1 MENIFTVSLP
11 NGKTQKGL
19 IFDTEDAKMNLLIL
33 TGMGEHAGRYEDFA
47 KYLNGFGINVRVL
60 DAIAQG
66 LNAPKVEDQEKWH
79 EGAFDE
85 NVMAANLAIEE
96 MKKNE
101 LPTFLMGH
109 SMGSFMVQRYLQ
121 LYPNT
126 VKKTIICGSN
136 KMAGGLANFAFILSS
151 MLTNAGNRD
160 EYSKFLENVGI
171 GSYIK
176 TIKDPKTPLDWLS
189 YNEENVQRY
198 IEDPYCGAKTTR
210 GFWKEFARGFK
221 AIANRKEA
229 KKVSVDED
237 ILIIAGEDDPVGRCG
252 KGPRE
257 LLWMYQKHGVKKV
270 KLVMFDKMRHE
281 ILQETRKDLVY
292 DAISRFLLNK

>member
-11 NGKTQKGL
+11 SGKTQKGL
-19 IFDTEDAKMNLLIL
+19 FFDAESPKMNLLIL
-33 TGMGEHAGRYEDFA
+33 TGMGEYAGRYEDFA

-60 DAIAQG
+60 DAVAQG
-66 LNAPKVEDQEKWH
+66 LNAPKVEYQERWH

-85 NVMAANLAIEE
+85 NVLAASLAIEE

-101 LPTFLMGH
+101 LPTCIMGH

-126 VKKTIICGSN
+126 VDKTIICGSN
-136 KMAGGLANFAFILSS
+136 KMPGSLAGFGFLIASLI
-151 MLTNAGNRD
+151 TTAGNRD
-160 EYSKFLENVGI
+160 EYSKMLENTAMGAY
-171 GSYIK
+171 SK
-176 TIKDPKTPLDWLS
+176 AIKDAKTPLDWLS
-189 YNEENVQRY
+189 YNEDNVKKY

-210 GFWKEFARGFK
+210 GFWKEFFRGLK
-221 AIANRKEA
+221 TIASRKEA
-229 KKVSVDED
+229 KKVSQDEN
-237 ILIIAGEDDPVGRCG
+237 ILIIAGEEDPVGNNG

-257 LLWMYQKHGVKKV
+257 LLWMYQKHGVKKT

-281 ILQETRKDLVY
+281 ILNETRKDLVY
-292 DAISRFLLNK
+292 DTISRFLVK

>member
-1 MENIFTVSLP
+1 MENVFTVSLP
-11 NGKTQKGL
+11 SGKTQKGL
-19 IFDTEDAKMNLLIL
+19 IFDAEAPKMNLLIL

-47 KYLNGFGINVRVL
+47 KYLNGLGINVRVL
-60 DAIAQG
+60 DAVAQG
-66 LNAPKVEDQEKWH
+66 LNAEKVEYQERWH

-101 LPTFLMGH
+101 LPTCLMGH
-109 SMGSFMVQRYLQ
+109 SMGSFMTQRYLQ

-126 VKKTIICGSN
+126 VQKTVICSSN
-136 KMAGGLANFAFILSS
+136 KMPGMLANFGFLLAS
-151 MLTNAGNRD
+151 MITNKGNRD
-160 EYSKFLENVGI
+160 EYSKMLEGL
-171 GSYIK
+171 GTGAYSK
-176 TIKDPKTPLDWLS
+176 AIKDAKTEFDWLS
-189 YNEENVQRY
+189 YNEENVKKY
-198 IEDPYCGAKTTR
+198 IDDPYCGAKTTR
-210 GFWKEFARGFK
+210 GFWKEFLRGLK
-221 AIANRKEA
+221 TIASGKEA

-237 ILIIAGEDDPVGRCG
+237 ILIIAGEEDPVGNNG

-281 ILQETRKDLVY
+281 ILNEDRKDLAY
-292 DAISRFLLNK
+292 DAISRFLLKK